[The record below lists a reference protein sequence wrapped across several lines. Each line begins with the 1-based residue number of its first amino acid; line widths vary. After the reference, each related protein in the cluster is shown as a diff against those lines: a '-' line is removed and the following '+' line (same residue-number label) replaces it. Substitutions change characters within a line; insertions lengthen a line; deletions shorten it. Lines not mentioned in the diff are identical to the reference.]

1 MLSGNFR
8 LVVQREHEH
17 FSHHMLLLSAG
28 YAIFPS
34 RTSHITLAFH
44 FPAGQPMSSERGC
57 DAGTGVSPEVASDVF
72 IPYIKHTFLASPP
85 ERPPELGGRSR
96 SEEWGSCCDRFAVQ
110 VHSLMFKVQP
120 LEHREGSVPASSS
133 ATPSETEAAS
143 DAEIMPE
150 PPRELSDEA
159 LRLVPLDED
168 GKLTSIG
175 STLHAEGECRPCAF
189 LSSIRRPC
197 RNGAACLFCHFSH
210 EARYKLRLGRRKR
223 KEMRTGANAALEAAG
238 AEGIAP
244 APRYIPISWPVS
256 WTLGKPLQTVAA
268 QRNCRTLADADIPG
282 FW

>member
-1 MLSGNFR
+1 
-8 LVVQREHEH
+8 
-17 FSHHMLLLSAG
+17 
-28 YAIFPS
+28 
-34 RTSHITLAFH
+34 
-44 FPAGQPMSSERGC
+44 MSSERGC

-110 VHSLMFKVQP
+110 ELVVQSNDN
-120 LEHREGSVPASSS
+120 REVL
-133 ATPSETEAAS
+133 TAAS

-223 KEMRTGANAALEAAG
+223 KEMRTGANAALEA
-238 AEGIAP
+238 
-244 APRYIPISWPVS
+244 
-256 WTLGKPLQTVAA
+256 LL
-268 QRNCRTLADADIPG
+268 
-282 FW
+282 

>member
-1 MLSGNFR
+1 
-8 LVVQREHEH
+8 
-17 FSHHMLLLSAG
+17 
-28 YAIFPS
+28 
-34 RTSHITLAFH
+34 
-44 FPAGQPMSSERGC
+44 MSSERGC

-175 STLHAEGECRPCAF
+175 STLQPGCA
-189 LSSIRRPC
+189 
-197 RNGAACLFCHFSH
+197 
-210 EARYKLRLGRRKR
+210 
-223 KEMRTGANAALEAAG
+223 AALWFRTACG
-238 AEGIAP
+238 GRVP
-244 APRYIPISWPVS
+244 
-256 WTLGKPLQTVAA
+256 PL
-268 QRNCRTLADADIPG
+268 CLS
-282 FW
+282 